1 MTIMKAGRVLE
12 LLNISRPTLTRYRK
26 RGYIRAEQLPTGQ
39 FNFNAD
45 DVYRLVNSNQKH
57 RYTICYSRVSTYR
70 QRPDLKNQEQ
80 KNLDFCQ
87 ANGWT
92 VEKSFA
98 EIGSGLT
105 FTHRT
110 QFLKMLDLIVDGKVE
125 RIVITHKD
133 RLSRVAFNMFE
144 YLFKRFNCKIVVA
157 NDKLDSQTDKDELFD
172 EIVNLLHC
180 FQHASKNSM

>member
-1 MTIMKAGRVLE
+1 MKAGRVLE

-57 RYTICYSRVSTYR
+57 RYTICYSRVSTYG

-98 EIGSGLT
+98 EIGSGLSSD
-105 FTHRT
+105 HRT
-110 QFLKMLDLIVDGKVE
+110 QFLKMLDWIIDGKVE
-125 RIVITHKD
+125 RVVITHKD
-133 RLSRVAFNMFE
+133 RLSRASFDMFE
-144 YLFKRFNCKIVVA
+144 HLFKRFDCEIVVVT
-157 NDKLDSQTDKDELFD
+157 NKLDLQIDKDELFE

-180 FQHASKNSM
+180 FQHASENSM

>member
-1 MTIMKAGRVLE
+1 MKAGRVLE

-57 RYTICYSRVSTYR
+57 RYTICYSRVFTDR
-70 QRPDLKNQEQ
+70 QRSDLKNQKQE
-80 KNLDFCQ
+80 NLDFCR

-125 RIVITHKD
+125 RVVITHKD
-133 RLSRVAFNMFE
+133 RLSRVAFDMLE
-144 YLFKRFNCKIVVA
+144 HLFKRFDCEIVA
-157 NDKLDSQTDKDELFD
+157 LTDKRDLQTDKDELFE

-180 FQHASKNSM
+180 FQHASENSM